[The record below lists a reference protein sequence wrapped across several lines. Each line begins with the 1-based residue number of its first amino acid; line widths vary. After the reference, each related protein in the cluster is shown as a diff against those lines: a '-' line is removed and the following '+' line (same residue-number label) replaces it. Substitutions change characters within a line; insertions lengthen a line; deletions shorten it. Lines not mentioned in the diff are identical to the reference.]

1 VDKPPTSSGV
11 HLAGLRPGQLRQ
23 RPGGVTYTDGSAQT
37 ATVSFADWHSDS
49 AMGGGTVVGT
59 VPWNEG
65 PGSTL
70 GPHQVSVY
78 SAAVPIDPGKTVASV
93 TLPTDFNMHVFAI
106 APGG

>member
-1 VDKPPTSSGV
+1 MTSCVGTQFVEPELPTE
-11 HLAGLRPGQLRQ
+11 PGE
-23 RPGGVTYTDGSAQT
+23 SES
-37 ATVSFADWHSDS
+37 TVSFADWYADS
-49 AMGGGTVVGT
+49 AAAGGTVAGT
-59 VPWNEG
+59 VPWNES

-78 SAAVPIDPGKTVASV
+78 SAVVPIDPAKTVASV